1 MKRLFLIVAVVLPG
15 VLAYAESGLNIVPTP
30 KSVTVSEGFFR
41 LDKNTALVVEDSAF
55 EEIATDFKD
64 QVKHVSLLNGSKTR
78 IVLRKRPGFGK
89 EAYRLTVTPS
99 EVLIEASEVNGAF
112 YGLQTFK
119 QLLPDDIYAQVIKK
133 PLKFLAPCCT
143 IDDEPEF
150 W

>member
-1 MKRLFLIVAVVLPG
+1 MMIIAGLLAG
-15 VLAYAESGLNIVPTP
+15 VMASAAPRYNIVPTP
-30 KSVTVSEGFFR
+30 KHLTEAEGYFR
-41 LDKNTALVVEDSAF
+41 LDNNTALVVEDTAY
-55 EEIATDFKD
+55 EEIAADFKD

-112 YGLQTFK
+112 YALQTFK
-119 QLLPDDIYAQVIKK
+119 QLLPAAIYAQALKK

-143 IDDEPEF
+143 IDDDRPDGDV
-150 W
+150 